1 MAKRKW
7 NPQSQVNM
15 RHLAHML
22 RGGQASYFQALAE
35 AFASAATDGT
45 SKAVDMLRSYLPDD
59 VDEFMNGSNA
69 AAMKQAARA
78 DGESQA
84 KREIVL
90 RLLQQGQSP
99 DAISDLISID
109 IEFVN
114 EIAGRLKGVKRGK

>member
-35 AFASAATDGT
+35 AFAAAATDGT

-78 DGESQA
+78 DGEQQA

-90 RLLQQGQSP
+90 RLLQQGQ
-99 DAISDLISID
+99 DEQAISNLLQ
-109 IEFVN
+109 IEMDFVS
-114 EIAGRLKGVKRGK
+114 EIAGQLKGVKKGK